1 MGKRLDT
8 IRKNRRHDWVALESE
23 YVQGNITLRAMSE
36 KHNIAFGVISRQAV
50 NNDWYEKREQF
61 RDRLRT
67 ETENQTITKAA
78 ADISDERAY
87 VLKIIDAVLNKG
99 AEQLIG
105 RRDPESGNF
114 VVPPTMKVRAG
125 DLLEAG
131 KLKLV
136 LLGEIIDRKEIKGDG
151 FNVNV
156 FDWRALA
163 DKYGLTEQDVIAEA
177 KRLVE
182 ALESAVDSSRVESH
196 RQEKE
201 V

>member
-1 MGKRLDT
+1 MGK
-8 IRKNRRHDWVALESE
+8 KNRRHDWVALESE
-23 YVQGNITLRAMSE
+23 YVQENLSLRDLAAKYE
-36 KHNIAFGVISRQAV
+36 ISSKLVFERAARAEWV
-50 NNDWYEKREQF
+50 EKREQF
-61 RDRLRT
+61 RGKLAARA
-67 ETENQTITKAA
+67 EEQTIQKAA
-78 ADISDERAY
+78 ADISDERAH

-114 VVPPTMKVRAG
+114 VVPPTMKIRAG

-136 LLGEIIDRKEIKGDG
+136 LLGEIIDRKELKGDG

-182 ALESAVDSSRVESH
+182 AFESTVDSSRVESH

>member
-1 MGKRLDT
+1 MPSQAKKRKKYARYDWIA
-8 IRKNRRHDWVALESE
+8 IRAE
-23 YVQGNITLRAMSE
+23 YVQGNESLRDLAAKHSVNLGRIGERAAREGWAEERERFRNDLQTRTEEKIKDELSTQMSQDR
-36 KHNIAFGVISRQAV
+36 IRVIGVIDSILEQGERQLHGV
-50 NNDWYEKREQF
+50 KD
-61 RDRLRT
+61 
-67 ETENQTITKAA
+67 AA
-78 ADISDERAY
+78 
-87 VLKIIDAVLNKG
+87 
-99 AEQLIG
+99 
-105 RRDPESGNF
+105 GNW
-114 VVPPTMKVRAG
+114 VVIPTMKIRAG

-136 LLGEIIDRKEIKGDG
+136 LLGEIIDRKELKGDG

>member
-1 MGKRLDT
+1 MAK
-8 IRKNRRHDWVALESE
+8 KNRRHDWVALESE
-23 YVQGNITLRAMSE
+23 YVQGNVSLRDMAAMH
-36 KHNIAFGVISRQAV
+36 KIAFGVISRQAGLANWV
-50 NNDWYEKREQF
+50 EKREQF
-61 RDRLRT
+61 RDKLRT
-67 ETENQTITKAA
+67 ETENQTIQRAA

-99 AEQLIG
+99 AEQLLG
-105 RRDPESGNF
+105 RRDPNTNNF
-114 VVPPTMKVRAG
+114 PVMPTMKVRAG

-136 LLGEIIDRKEIKGDG
+136 LLGEIIDRKELKGDG

-163 DKYGLTEQDVIAEA
+163 EKYGLTEKDVVAEA
-177 KRLVE
+177 KRIV
-182 ALESAVDSSRVESH
+182 ASLESAADSSSVES
-196 RQEKE
+196 RQGEKE